1 MSKELKMITTAD
13 VIKAIIY
20 RSDLNQTQLAQL
32 LGVQQA
38 TISRL
43 KRKKNKIS
51 YMTACQ
57 LVKLAKKYKIDVTV
71 EDLIPTE

>member
-1 MSKELKMITTAD
+1 MITTAD